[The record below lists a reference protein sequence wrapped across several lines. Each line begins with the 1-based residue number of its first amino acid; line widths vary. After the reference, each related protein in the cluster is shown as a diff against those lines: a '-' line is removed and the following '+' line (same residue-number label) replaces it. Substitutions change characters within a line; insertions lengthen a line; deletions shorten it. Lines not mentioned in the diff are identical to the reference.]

1 MVKKNTKKWT
11 PMKKLRIVF
20 LFTAAFILCLLLAAG
35 INDKTNM
42 ELRLMGIHNNNLV
55 MLLEGSGKLCTY
67 YKDISSPDSMLTKA
81 ENIAESGYTFFLDGG
96 TLGIAEC
103 LESELDINLYLIDEK
118 LKYDEYS
125 LFEFTPSEGD
135 KLAFANVGKNTYTMY
150 ILSTEGNL
158 RSCEAML
165 EPEDTIL
172 LSGVSFLGSTQG
184 GWIYAYADGVLRRWK
199 GNAFDSCQEYPDV
212 PCPEKLVGEDVYID
226 RNGLLI
232 RIKDSVTETFNLD
245 IGSVDPDACFGTDEY
260 IIAADNSGTIH
271 KFDWSGEDI
280 QETGTAKAEGRILGI
295 IEEYIVTEKD
305 SQIYLEQLTFKEP
318 NSGEET
324 DPTPTP
330 TPTPAP
336 GESEEPTVSPSPD
349 TGLDATPT
357 PEPESTST
365 PDPDDG
371 SSEPEEPTPT
381 PLPSDK
387 NDEVGKLIEEIQF
400 KELIGDNGKY
410 VAMLSGAR
418 VADLRKIYWPQSIEA
433 FTQEDKP
440 VFDSLLKTGMKIQIP
455 LSDGNSEKISVIIR
469 GDCDGDGRVRKSDI
483 TFASLYIVN
492 AVYAETDVQ
501 FMAMD
506 MNDDGKVT
514 IWDLPMI
521 ADEIRRTE

>member
-35 INDKTNM
+35 INNKTNM

-55 MLLEGSGKLCTY
+55 MLLEGSGKLCAY

-226 RNGLLI
+226 KTGLLI

-245 IGSVDPDACFGTDEY
+245 IGSVDPNACFGTDEY
-260 IIAADNSGTIH
+260 IIAADSSGTIH

-305 SQIYLEQLTFKEP
+305 SQIYLEPVSYTHLTL
-318 NSGEET
+318 
-324 DPTPTP
+324 PT
-330 TPTPAP
+330 
-336 GESEEPTVSPSPD
+336 
-349 TGLDATPT
+349 
-357 PEPESTST
+357 
-365 PDPDDG
+365 
-371 SSEPEEPTPT
+371 
-381 PLPSDK
+381 
-387 NDEVGKLIEEIQF
+387 IC
-400 KELIGDNGKY
+400 
-410 VAMLSGAR
+410 
-418 VADLRKIYWPQSIEA
+418 
-433 FTQEDKP
+433 
-440 VFDSLLKTGMKIQIP
+440 
-455 LSDGNSEKISVIIR
+455 SV
-469 GDCDGDGRVRKSDI
+469 
-483 TFASLYIVN
+483 
-492 AVYAETDVQ
+492 
-501 FMAMD
+501 
-506 MNDDGKVT
+506 
-514 IWDLPMI
+514 
-521 ADEIRRTE
+521 